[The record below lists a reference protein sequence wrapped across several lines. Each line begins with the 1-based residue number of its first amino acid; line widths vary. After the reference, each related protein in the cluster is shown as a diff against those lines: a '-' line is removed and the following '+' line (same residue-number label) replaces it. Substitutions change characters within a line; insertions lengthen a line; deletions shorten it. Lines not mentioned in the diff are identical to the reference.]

1 MARIYD
7 VVCLKCGEVMEWCKY
22 NPPFDKCDLCGSKLT
37 DRTGEWDEGKARV
50 FGVWSSNSD
59 VYATSKRIRIA
70 FFREKVCYRFRLR
83 NGRLCAVRLKEF
95 PEFWLTLRTGGEKVS
110 LLYVN
115 SHLSEAVNSLRE
127 HNCAAESGL
136 LLVEYRGAR
145 FSPQHPAAK
154 LILEAIRQNLK
165 PEIAAILG

>member
-7 VVCLKCGEVMEWCKY
+7 VACLKCGEVMEWCKY

-70 FFREKVCYRFRLR
+70 FFREKVCYRFRLQD
-83 NGRLCAVRLKEF
+83 GRLCTVKLREF
-95 PEFWLTLRTGGEKVS
+95 PEFWLTLKTGGEKVS
-110 LLYVN
+110 LLYI
-115 SHLSEAVNSLRE
+115 SSALSEAVSLLRDKNLATE
-127 HNCAAESGL
+127 AGL
-136 LLVEYRGAR
+136 LLIRYHGVLY
-145 FSPQHPAAK
+145 SPQHNAAK
-154 LILEAIRQNLK
+154 TILKAIKENLK
-165 PEIAAILG
+165 PEIAAVFR